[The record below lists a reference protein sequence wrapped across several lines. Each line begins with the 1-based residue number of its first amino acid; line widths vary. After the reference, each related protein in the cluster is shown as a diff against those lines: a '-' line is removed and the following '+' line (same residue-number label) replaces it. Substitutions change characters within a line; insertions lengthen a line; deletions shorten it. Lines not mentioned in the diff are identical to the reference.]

1 MTSFGKKEQLAWKKC
16 KIATVF

>member
-16 KIATVF
+16 KIATFF